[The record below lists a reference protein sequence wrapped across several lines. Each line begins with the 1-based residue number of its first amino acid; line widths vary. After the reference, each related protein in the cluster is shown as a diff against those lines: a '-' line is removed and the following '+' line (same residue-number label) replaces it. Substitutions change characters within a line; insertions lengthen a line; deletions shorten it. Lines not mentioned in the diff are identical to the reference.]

1 MGTAFY
7 RRSRP
12 RQDPNPFSTT
22 HDCLWQVVRSHTSSS
37 TKKLVPETSY
47 HQTNKI
53 WVKFGKVKQD
63 AVDTL
68 ALNIDT
74 KSFPSLMKSPLFLNF
89 QNSTTAILK
98 VMIASLSWSDL
109 KLDILVKKIR
119 FQRKGWFQ
127 ERNETQSLKYW
138 KYFFGTRNID
148 IKPAWLQILF
158 RNTFEDLRI
167 CCSEYKG
174 FPPNTFQ
181 IPNVS
186 GAAVWKSN

>member
-1 MGTAFY
+1 
-7 RRSRP
+7 
-12 RQDPNPFSTT
+12 
-22 HDCLWQVVRSHTSSS
+22 
-37 TKKLVPETSY
+37 
-47 HQTNKI
+47 
-53 WVKFGKVKQD
+53 
-63 AVDTL
+63 
-68 ALNIDT
+68 
-74 KSFPSLMKSPLFLNF
+74 MKSPLFLNF

-174 FPPNTFQ
+174 SRPIHFKSPMLVEPLFGNQIKLKLSICKQTRNEMGSNTLCC
-181 IPNVS
+181 N
-186 GAAVWKSN
+186 KSNIMFLFDVN